1 MSQARGK
8 ERRCSLGNMKIE
20 ANVWQKVPGTPSV
33 EIFPIIP
40 KANCVSSNCYIF
52 SAPDALVVVDP
63 GANREQTQ
71 QISRILT
78 EALAVSRRPVLVFLS
93 HCHQDHSQEAG
104 LELPAGIEIK
114 RFAHQAGVEALKHRD
129 RNLTVAYLYPWNPE
143 ICTARFE
150 GILFASSPASEPPSL
165 EFADGGRIELFTEP
179 IAMPDGTTL
188 QRQWLPLGAGN
199 RLEIYH
205 TPGHSPCSISLRVGS
220 LLMLGDL
227 PFAANPGVCGLDGWN
242 HADLLQTLHN
252 MDWLMDTPVIT
263 VCCPGHGYCVSAQ
276 SMREKLRLM
285 EAEAA
290 NLTNVPLMDAGRVGA
305 LKIYVD
311 ELLEETAALF
321 TIFSGRLYTVSYYL
335 SLLEEDSAA
344 SRVLATLDIDRIDR
358 ILSDFRRIVETFKT
372 STIPEWTVVL
382 KGVQVAGS
390 LQQVLSAEHVR
401 QLLDFS
407 LVDRAQRRLEDFL
420 SLVRGLQFLQTEQ
433 PGAVNEIIAELVKR
447 TKETTM
453 MESNDL
459 MESVDDEQSFLQ
471 ALTRR
476 LAAYSPL
483 RDIEFEFAPA
493 TQETN
498 ANIGAERLDD
508 ILTNLMEGMAGI
520 GVKHISIATRVA
532 SGHVEIRLSSRE
544 RMNLAT
550 FDKRRLDLYNR
561 TLGWLGG
568 GLECSQQEGS
578 VEFLI
583 RLPALESM

>member
-1 MSQARGK
+1 
-8 ERRCSLGNMKIE
+8 MKIE

-63 GANREQTQ
+63 GASPEQTQ

-165 EFADGGRIELFTEP
+165 EFADGGRIELHTEP

-252 MDWLMDTPVIT
+252 VDWLMDTPVIT

-285 EAEAA
+285 EAEAS
-290 NLTNVPLMDAGRVGA
+290 NLTNVPLMDAERVGA

-344 SRVLATLDIDRIDR
+344 GRVLATLDIDRIDR

-390 LQQVLSAEHVR
+390 LQNILSAEHVR

-459 MESVDDEQSFLQ
+459 MESVDDDQSFLQ

-544 RMNLAT
+544 RMDPAT

-568 GLECSQQEGS
+568 SLECSQHEGNA
-578 VEFLI
+578 EFII
-583 RLPALESM
+583 RLPALESV

>member
-1 MSQARGK
+1 
-8 ERRCSLGNMKIE
+8 MKIE

-40 KANCVSSNCYIF
+40 KANCVSSNSYIF

-63 GANREQTQ
+63 GASPEQTQ

-165 EFADGGRIELFTEP
+165 EFADGGRIELHTEP

-252 MDWLMDTPVIT
+252 VDWLLDTPVIT
-263 VCCPGHGYCVSAQ
+263 ACCPGHGYCVSAQ

-285 EAEAA
+285 EAEAS
-290 NLTNVPLMDAGRVGA
+290 NLTNVPLMDAERVGA

-321 TIFSGRLYTVSYYL
+321 TIFSGRLYTVSYHL

-372 STIPEWTVVL
+372 STLPEWTVVL

-433 PGAVNEIIAELVKR
+433 PGAINEIIAELVKR

-459 MESVDDEQSFLQ
+459 MESVDDDQSFLQ

-544 RMNLAT
+544 RMDPAT

-568 GLECSQQEGS
+568 SLECSQHEGNA
-578 VEFLI
+578 EFII
-583 RLPALESM
+583 RLPALESV

>member
-1 MSQARGK
+1 
-8 ERRCSLGNMKIE
+8 MKIE

-52 SAPDALVVVDP
+52 SAPDVLVVVDP
-63 GANREQTQ
+63 GASPEQAQ
-71 QISRILT
+71 QINRILT

-114 RFAHQAGVEALKHRD
+114 RFAHQAGVEALKNRD

-143 ICTARFE
+143 ICSARFD

-165 EFADGGRIELFTEP
+165 EFADGGRIELHTEP
-179 IAMPDGTTL
+179 IVMPDGTTL

-252 MDWLMDTPVIT
+252 VDWLLNTPVIT
-263 VCCPGHGYCVSAQ
+263 ACCPGHGYCVSAQ
-276 SMREKLRLM
+276 SMREKLRFM
-285 EAEAA
+285 EAEAS
-290 NLTNVPLMDAGRVGA
+290 NLTNVPLMDAERVSA

-321 TIFSGRLYTVSYYL
+321 MIFSGRLYTVSYYL

-372 STIPEWTVVL
+372 STLPEWTVVL

-401 QLLDFS
+401 QLLDLS
-407 LVDRAQRRLEDFL
+407 LVNRAQRRLEDFM
-420 SLVRGLQFLQTEQ
+420 SVVRGLQFLQMEQ
-433 PGAVNEIIAELVKR
+433 PRAVNELIAELLKR
-447 TKETTM
+447 AKETTVM
-453 MESNDL
+453 KSTDL
-459 MESVDDEQSFLQ
+459 MEAVDDDQSFLQ
-471 ALTRR
+471 ALTCR
-476 LAAYSPL
+476 LAAYSLL

-544 RMNLAT
+544 RMDPAT

-568 GLECSQQEGS
+568 SLECSQHEGNA
-578 VEFLI
+578 EFII
-583 RLPALESM
+583 RLPALESV

>member
-1 MSQARGK
+1 
-8 ERRCSLGNMKIE
+8 MKIE
-20 ANVWQKVPGTPSV
+20 ANVWQKVPGATAV

-63 GANREQTQ
+63 GASPEQTR
-71 QISRILT
+71 QINRILAD
-78 EALAVSRRPVLVFLS
+78 ALMASQRPILVFLT

-104 LELPAGIEIK
+104 LELPAGIEVK
-114 RFAHQAGVEALKHRD
+114 RFAHQAGVEAMKHRD
-129 RNLTVAYLYPWNPE
+129 RNLTTAYLYPWNPE

-150 GILFASSPASEPPSL
+150 GILFASSPASEPPAL
-165 EFADGGRIELFTEP
+165 ELADGGRIELHTEP
-179 IAMPDGTTL
+179 IAMPDGATL

-205 TPGHSPCSISLRVGS
+205 TPGHSACSISLRVGS

-242 HADLLQTLHN
+242 HADLLQTLHKV
-252 MDWLMDTPVIT
+252 DWLLEMPVIT

-285 EAEAA
+285 EAEAS
-290 NLTNVPLMDAGRVGA
+290 NLTDVPLMDAERISA

-311 ELLEETAALF
+311 ELLEETAALL

-335 SLLEEDSAA
+335 SLLEEEDSAA
-344 SRVLATLDIDRIDR
+344 NRVLATLDIDQIDR
-358 ILSDFRRIVETFKT
+358 ILSDFRRIAEAFKT
-372 STIPEWTVVL
+372 SVMPEWTVVL
-382 KGVQVAGS
+382 KGVQVARS

-401 QLLDFS
+401 QLLDLS

-420 SLVRGLQFLQTEQ
+420 NLVRGLQFLQTEQ
-433 PGAVNEIIAELVKR
+433 PGAVNELIAELLKR

-453 MESNDL
+453 MESADL
-459 MESVDDEQSFLQ
+459 MEAVDDDQSFLE

-476 LAAYSPL
+476 LAAHSPL

-493 TQETN
+493 TQDTN

-508 ILTNLMEGMAGI
+508 ILANVMEGMAGM

-544 RMNLAT
+544 RMDPAA
-550 FDKRRLDLYNR
+550 FGKRRLDLYNR

-568 GLECSQQEGS
+568 SLECSQQKDN

-583 RLPALESM
+583 RLPALESV

>member
-1 MSQARGK
+1 MSD
-8 ERRCSLGNMKIE
+8 SSIKIE
-20 ANVWQKVPGTPSV
+20 TNIWQQVPGANSI

-40 KANCVSSNCYIF
+40 KTNCVSSNCYIF
-52 SAPDALVVVDP
+52 SAPEALVVVDP
-63 GANREQTQ
+63 GANPEQTR
-71 QISRILT
+71 QINRVLA
-78 EALAVSRRPVLVFLS
+78 EALAQSRRPILVFLT

-104 LELPAGIEIK
+104 GLELPAGVEIK
-114 RFAHQAGVEALKHRD
+114 RFAHQVGVDAMKTRD
-129 RNLTVAYLYPWNPE
+129 PNLTVNYLYPGNPG

-150 GILFASSPASEPPSL
+150 GILFASSPGSEPPAL
-165 EFADGGRIELFTEP
+165 ALAEGRRIELHTEP
-179 IAMPDGTTL
+179 IAMPDGVTL
-188 QRQWLPLGAGN
+188 QHQWLSLGKGN

-205 TPGHSPCSISLRVGS
+205 TPGHSPCSVSLRVGS
-220 LLMLGDL
+220 LLMLGDV

-242 HADLLQTLHN
+242 HADLLQTLRKV
-252 MDWLMDTPVIT
+252 DRLLETPDIT

-285 EAEAA
+285 QVEAS
-290 NLTNVPLMDAGRVGA
+290 NLTDVPLMDAERISG

-311 ELLEETAALF
+311 ELLEETVALL

-335 SLLEEDSAA
+335 LEEDDAA
-344 SRVLATLDIDRIDR
+344 SRLLEGLDIDQIDR
-358 ILSDFRRIVETFKT
+358 ILSDFRRIAEAFNT
-372 STIPEWTVVL
+372 STMPEWTVVL
-382 KGVQVAGS
+382 KGVQVARS
-390 LQQVLSAEHVR
+390 LQSVLSAEHVR

-433 PGAVNEIIAELVKR
+433 PGAVNEIIAEIVKR
-447 TKETTM
+447 TQDSAVTQST
-453 MESNDL
+453 DL
-459 MESVDDEQSFLQ
+459 MEAVDDDQSFLQ

-498 ANIGAERLDD
+498 ANIGSERLGD

-520 GVKHISIATRVA
+520 GVKHIGIATRVA
-532 SGHVEIRLSSRE
+532 SGDVEIRLSSQEQIDPAAFGRP
-544 RMNLAT
+544 
-550 FDKRRLDLYNR
+550 RLDLYNR

-568 GLECSQQEGS
+568 SLQCIQHTGNAAF
-578 VEFLI
+578 VI
-583 RLPALESM
+583 RLPALVSA